1 MVFTYLTA
9 ANLLSNCTSNYN
21 QTANCREN
29 FIECFKN
36 NLALNFQRF
45 SGSIIAILGIL
56 AADATYRTTKNRWV
70 LSVLT
75 MSILSSIAEVAQAS
89 SISFTEDACS
99 QNIYDAIT
107 TFFRWSL
114 YLMSQWAFAYKYIK
128 CSFIIPKEVE
138 TQIIQPRTPIELKI
152 TNIFVY
158 III

>member
-1 MVFTYLTA
+1 MVFTNFTA
-9 ANLLSNCTSNYN
+9 ANLLDNCTPNYY
-21 QTANCREN
+21 QTANCSKN
-29 FIECFKN
+29 LIECFKN
-36 NLALNFQRF
+36 YLALNFQRF

-56 AADATYRTTKNRWV
+56 VADATYRTTKNRWV

-89 SISFTEDACS
+89 SISFTVACN
-99 QNIYDAIT
+99 QNIYEAIT

-114 YLMSQWAFAYKYIK
+114 YLMCQWAFAYKYIK

-152 TNIFVY
+152 TNIVVY
-158 III
+158 FII